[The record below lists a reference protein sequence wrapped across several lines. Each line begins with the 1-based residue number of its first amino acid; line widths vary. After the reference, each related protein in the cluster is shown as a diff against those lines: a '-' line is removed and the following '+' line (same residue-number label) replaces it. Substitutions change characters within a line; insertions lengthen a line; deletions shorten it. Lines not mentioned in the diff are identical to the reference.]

1 MGGSNQKGRIE
12 YPFTFNSNCAA
23 SLNGWDVDGKGGVFA
38 NGLPVATFEKNKMKL
53 VKIILAILAGLWLLA
68 NIISYFSPPL
78 VGEGPPMHIG
88 EEDDIYIDIN
98 DDGRFYRWNE
108 EDRVWI
114 KTRHTNT
121 SQRIHEEKMKE
132 FEKGVEQS
140 SCSGNGDASCEGAVM
155 AHINGIQGK
164 EVNFINYIGDGRFS
178 VNIIDVSNGGLAVGG
193 SYSKNVRT
201 DCNCTIV
208 GF

>member
-1 MGGSNQKGRIE
+1 MDFSI
-12 YPFTFNSNCAA
+12 
-23 SLNGWDVDGKGGVFA
+23 
-38 NGLPVATFEKNKMKL
+38 ATFIFGFLFAFEILRELDMSRLGQKPTPLISVYVFISTLIIKSR
-53 VKIILAILAGLWLLA
+53 KILLPTLGIIVLLKAYESFAPSLSGAG
-68 NIISYFSPPL
+68 
-78 VGEGPPMHIG
+78 G
-88 EEDDIYIDIN
+88 
-98 DDGRFYRWNE
+98 
-108 EDRVWI
+108 
-114 KTRHTNT
+114 
-121 SQRIHEEKMKE
+121 
-132 FEKGVEQS
+132 S

-155 AHINGIQGK
+155 AHINGIQDK